1 MLPPPSASQG
11 DKLTSN
17 SRSSCHDDIEPG
29 EVQADIII
37 KKRARNHS
45 DSINSA
51 GDGDGS
57 TLLIEDIPG
66 VSPAFMG
73 MLRSC
78 FNHSQLLAVSKA
90 AEKSDGFTLIQ
101 GPPGTGKT
109 TTVVGILNT
118 LHIREYNKYYE
129 EVLSTLT
136 GTEGIICRG
145 GGIEPTRWLKL
156 VSGLG
161 QRKPHILVVAPSN
174 IAVDNIIQRIME
186 KSFAMATKYL
196 TSQVC

>member
-1 MLPPPSASQG
+1 MTLSAVLVTGTGALFS
-11 DKLTSN
+11 
-17 SRSSCHDDIEPG
+17 SRTYPG
-29 EVQADIII
+29 IACFHG
-37 KKRARNHS
+37 R
-45 DSINSA
+45 
-51 GDGDGS
+51 
-57 TLLIEDIPG
+57 
-66 VSPAFMG
+66 
-73 MLRSC
+73 LRSC

-161 QRKPHILVVAPSN
+161 QRKPHILVVAP
-174 IAVDNIIQRIME
+174 ATLQWII
-186 KSFAMATKYL
+186 
-196 TSQVC
+196 